1 MEYLREWRRDTAKEQ
16 GVPAFV
22 VLHDSSLEEIC
33 QRRPKF
39 YAELLEISGI
49 GERKAELYGRQILA
63 ALERFSGGAR
73 SNITLKQIPKPADE
87 TARLLAEGRTLE
99 EIAQIRG
106 RQLSTIVSAVAKLV
120 EAGEIEFRVD
130 WVSKEKQSVVEAA
143 CARLGLQWLKPL
155 KDVLPPEITY
165 DEIRLVVARLR
176 YAQSQ
181 SKADVPA

>member
-39 YAELLEISGI
+39 YAELLEVSGI
-49 GERKAELYGRQILA
+49 GERKAELYGQQILA

-120 EAGEIEFRVD
+120 EAGEIEFRAD

-181 SKADVPA
+181 RKADVPA